1 MTDLKPVSFFVPGEP
16 QGKGRPRVGSVAGQ
30 ARMFT
35 PAKTLAYEGV
45 IAFAAQQAM
54 DGRALIAGP
63 VLLEMHML
71 HPIRDSWSKKKKAG
85 ALAGE
90 IAPTIKCDADNCL
103 KAVCDALNNIVW
115 KDDVQV
121 VNVSLSKRFA
131 ETPGVRVRIVPL
143 TMLPA

>member
-1 MTDLKPVSFFVPGEP
+1 MPDHKPVSFVVPGEP
-16 QGKGRPRVGSVAGQ
+16 QGKGRARIGKVGTH

-45 IAFAAQQAM
+45 IAFAAQAAM
-54 DGRALIAGP
+54 AGRELITGP
-63 VLLEMHML
+63 VLLEMNML

-103 KAVCDALNNIVW
+103 KAVCDALNGIVW

-143 TMLPA
+143 AMFPA

>member
-1 MTDLKPVSFFVPGEP
+1 MTTLKPVSFVVPGEP

-54 DGRALIAGP
+54 DGRALITGP

-103 KAVCDALNNIVW
+103 KAVCDALNGIVW

-143 TMLPA
+143 AMLPA

>member
-1 MTDLKPVSFFVPGEP
+1 MDNLKPVSIFVPGEP
-16 QGKGRPRVGSVAGQ
+16 QGQGRPRVGSVAGQ

>member
-1 MTDLKPVSFFVPGEP
+1 MSDLKPVAFVVPGEP
-16 QGKGRPRVGSVAGQ
+16 QGKGRARIGRVGAH

-45 IAFAAQQAM
+45 IAYAAQQAM
-54 DGRALIAGP
+54 DGRALLTGP

-71 HPIRDSWSKKKKAG
+71 HPIRESWSKKKKAG
-85 ALAGE
+85 ALSGE

-103 KAVCDALNNIVW
+103 KAVCDALNGIVW

-131 ETPGVRVRIVPL
+131 ETPGVKVRIVPL
-143 TMLPA
+143 TILPA

>member
-1 MTDLKPVSFFVPGEP
+1 MSDHAPVRFFVPGEP
-16 QGKGRPRVGSVAGQ
+16 QGKGRARIGKVGAH

-45 IAFAAQQAM
+45 IAYAAQIAM
-54 DGRALIAGP
+54 GGRALITGP
-63 VLLEMHML
+63 VLLEMRML

-85 ALAGE
+85 ALSGD

-103 KAVCDALNNIVW
+103 KAVCDALNGIVW

-131 ETPGVRVRIVPL
+131 ETPGVQVRIVPL
-143 TMLPA
+143 AMQPA

>member
-1 MTDLKPVSFFVPGEP
+1 VSDLKPVSFLVPGEP
-16 QGKGRPRVGSVAGQ
+16 QGKGRPRIGKVGAH

-35 PAKTLAYEGV
+35 PTKTLAYEGL
-45 IAFAAQQAM
+45 IALAAQTAM
-54 DGRALIAGP
+54 DGRPMLAGP
-63 VLLEMHML
+63 VLLEMKML

-103 KAVCDALNNIVW
+103 KAVCDALNGIVW

-121 VNVSLSKRFA
+121 VNVVLSKRFA
-131 ETPGVRVRIVPL
+131 ETPGVSVRVVPL
-143 TMLPA
+143 EMLPA

>member
-1 MTDLKPVSFFVPGEP
+1 MSDLKPVSFLVPGEP
-16 QGKGRPRVGSVAGQ
+16 QGKGRPRIGKVGAH

-35 PAKTLAYEGV
+35 PTKTLAYEGL
-45 IAFAAQQAM
+45 IALAAQTAM
-54 DGRALIAGP
+54 DGRPMLAGP
-63 VLLEMHML
+63 VLLEMKML

-103 KAVCDALNNIVW
+103 KAVCDALNGIVW

-121 VNVSLSKRFA
+121 VNVVLSKRFA
-131 ETPGVRVRIVPL
+131 ETPGVSVRVVPL
-143 TMLPA
+143 EMLPA